1 LKIATSLLEKKFK
14 KSVVGAAGLNNKYIS
29 LPNKAAGCA
38 YIEKDI
44 IYVGNTL
51 CWLIV
56 ADRAVRSLMA
66 FVGNFCVW
74 SFATAAAG
82 SYMDISQ
89 HASDSQ
95 HHSLIENLV
104 STLKFYINSVF
115 QRILLYVCCL
125 FFRRQT
131 SIVYS

>member
-56 ADRAVRSLMA
+56 ADLLLEGVLLVLRRVLP
-66 FVGNFCVW
+66 V
-74 SFATAAAG
+74 
-82 SYMDISQ
+82 YYSQ
-89 HASDSQ
+89 
-95 HHSLIENLV
+95 
-104 STLKFYINSVF
+104 KYKK
-115 QRILLYVCCL
+115 
-125 FFRRQT
+125 
-131 SIVYS
+131 